1 MAAKD
6 PSGKGS
12 RVRRSARA
20 SEEPSRTQGH
30 ADAAVCASPGVGHG
44 SEERRTF
51 HGLRNTFTEA
61 MEQAGVPEST
71 TQLIVGHKRQS
82 LTYGHYSKGERLR
95 KDLRE
100 YIGRLRYSKDV
111 MKLIRGP

>member
-1 MAAKD
+1 MQGCAKRGAAD
-6 PSGKGS
+6 LS
-12 RVRRSARA
+12 R
-20 SEEPSRTQGH
+20 P
-30 ADAAVCASPGVGHG
+30 CATLSQ
-44 SEERRTF
+44 R
-51 HGLRNTFTEA
+51 A
-61 MEQAGVPEST
+61 MEEAGVPEST